1 MSHIDDINNT
11 NIKFIVN
18 ATEYGFSEDQR
29 YLFEDRI
36 KEEERG
42 LNERYVNKCKNKEIK
57 SDVDKRKMIGGP
69 VKNKR
74 NGCEMNIIAVD
85 FSSMY

>member
-42 LNERYVNKCKNKEIK
+42 LNERYVNK
-57 SDVDKRKMIGGP
+57 
-69 VKNKR
+69 
-74 NGCEMNIIAVD
+74 
-85 FSSMY
+85 